1 MELILVAQALHKLYD
16 DYAGTARD
24 AIMCYNEVSG
34 QLEPF
39 SLSAHGCQAVGKQ
52 NVPRY
57 SY

>member
-52 NVPRY
+52 NVPR
-57 SY
+57 